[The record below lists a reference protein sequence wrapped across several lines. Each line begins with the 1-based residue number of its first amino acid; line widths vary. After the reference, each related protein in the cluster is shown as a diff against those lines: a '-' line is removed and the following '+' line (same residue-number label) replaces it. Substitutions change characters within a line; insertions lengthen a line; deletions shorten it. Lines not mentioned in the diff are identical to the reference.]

1 MNQIVEWLP
10 GLLAGLIVTLKIAG
24 LSFILSLVLGLALA
38 MGRLYGGPWLQRF
51 TLIFVEILRG
61 TPLLTQMLII
71 YFSLGTLGL
80 LLSAFAASVIAITL
94 NSAAYMSEIF
104 RSGII
109 SVDSGQKEA
118 ALSIGMTATQSFR
131 FAVLPQA
138 LRVIIPP
145 MTNYA
150 IIIIKSTSLASAIT
164 APELMMQAHSLSS
177 EYFKPTEIYALT
189 AAIYIVIAYPLSV
202 IAHVLEKRL
211 AQQDNKPSFF

>member
-1 MNQIVEWLP
+1 MSELVMWLP
-10 GLLAGLIVTLKIAG
+10 VLLQGLQVTLKIAVI
-24 LSFILSLVLGLALA
+24 SFFLSLFLGLVLA
-38 MGRLYGGPWLQRF
+38 SARLYGGR
-51 TLIFVEILRG
+51 ILRLAAGAFIELFRG

-71 YFSLGTLGL
+71 YFSLGSLGL
-80 LLSAFAASVIAITL
+80 LFTAFAAAVIAITL

-109 SVDSGQKEA
+109 SVDAGQKEA
-118 ALSIGMTATQSFR
+118 ALSIGMSEFQAFR
-131 FAVLPQA
+131 YSVLPQA
-138 LRVIIPP
+138 VRVIIPP

-189 AAIYIVIAYPLSV
+189 ACIYILIAYPLSLV
-202 IAHVLEKRL
+202 AQLLERHL
-211 AQQDNKPSFF
+211 AQQDNKPSYF

>member
-24 LSFILSLVLGLALA
+24 LSFIFSLVLGLALA

-80 LLSAFAASVIAITL
+80 LLSAFAAAVIAITL

-109 SVDSGQKEA
+109 SVDTGQKEA
-118 ALSIGMTATQSFR
+118 ALSIGMTELQSFR
-131 FAVLPQA
+131 YAVLPQA
-138 LRVIIPP
+138 MRVIIPP

>member
-1 MNQIVEWLP
+1 
-10 GLLAGLIVTLKIAG
+10 
-24 LSFILSLVLGLALA
+24 
-38 MGRLYGGPWLQRF
+38 MGRLYGGRWLQRF
-51 TLIFVEILRG
+51 TLIFVEIFRG

-80 LLSAFAASVIAITL
+80 LLSAFAAAVIAITL

-109 SVDSGQKEA
+109 SVDTGQKEA
-118 ALSIGMTATQSFR
+118 ALSIGMTELQSFR
-131 FAVLPQA
+131 YAVLPQA
-138 LRVIIPP
+138 MRVIIPP

-177 EYFKPTEIYALT
+177 EYFKPTEIYTLT

>member
-1 MNQIVEWLP
+1 MSEIVVWLP
-10 GLLAGLIVTLKIAG
+10 VLLAGLRVTLKIAAI
-24 LSFILSLVLGLALA
+24 SFVLSLFLGLALA
-38 MGRLYGGPWLQRF
+38 LARLYGGRVLRLSASAF
-51 TLIFVEILRG
+51 IELFRG

-71 YFSLGTLGL
+71 YFSLGSLGL
-80 LLSAFAASVIAITL
+80 LFSAFTAAVIAITL

-118 ALSIGMTATQSFR
+118 ALSIGMTEFQSFR
-131 FAVLPQA
+131 YSVLPQA
-138 LRVIIPP
+138 VRVIIPP

-150 IIIIKSTSLASAIT
+150 VIIIKSTSLASAIT

-189 AAIYIVIAYPLSV
+189 AGIYILIAYPLSLV
-202 IAHVLEKRL
+202 THLLERHL
-211 AQQDNKPSFF
+211 AQQDNKPSYF

>member
-51 TLIFVEILRG
+51 TLIFVEIFRG

-80 LLSAFAASVIAITL
+80 LLSAFAAAVIAITL

-118 ALSIGMTATQSFR
+118 ALSIGMTELQSFR
-131 FAVLPQA
+131 YAVLPQA

>member
-202 IAHVLEKRL
+202 IAHILEKRL

>member
-80 LLSAFAASVIAITL
+80 LLSVFAASVIAITL